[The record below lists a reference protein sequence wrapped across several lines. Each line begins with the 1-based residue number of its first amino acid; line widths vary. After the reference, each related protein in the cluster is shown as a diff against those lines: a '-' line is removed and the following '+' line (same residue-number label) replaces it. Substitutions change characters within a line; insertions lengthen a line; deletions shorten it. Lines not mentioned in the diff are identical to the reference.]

1 MKNVLSIWVQNVPGV
16 LSHVSGLLAARGYN
30 VDSLTVGAT
39 DDKRFSR
46 MTIVVDC
53 DKDVMKQIEL
63 QLRKLVTVV
72 DTTDLSDVPHVE
84 RELALICVEVDHGR
98 RCGVL
103 ELVQIFRGFVVD
115 VADKSLLVQITGEGA
130 KIDAFIAAL
139 KPYKVAS
146 VTRSGCI
153 AAPRGNGKSEESEE
167 E

>member
-84 RELALICVEVDHGR
+84 RTGSFASGR
-98 RCGVL
+98 PWARCGVRARADL
-103 ELVQIFRGFVVD
+103 PRLCGRR
-115 VADKSLLVQITGEGA
+115 DKSLLVRSGRGV
-130 KIDAFIAAL
+130 KIDAFIAL
-139 KPYKVAS
+139 TYKVA
-146 VTRSGCI
+146 
-153 AAPRGNGKSEESEE
+153 A
-167 E
+167 